1 MPPPPAIPHGRVVFR
16 ASFLCENDRPSCI
29 RETSGSTVCAR
40 GTAARG
46 VWCHGVCRIITRMLQ
61 RRGVLELFHEEDEA
75 YVKTLSAN
83 NWGAVALSKAK
94 FVQVRGGMLRH
105 SPNLSAMP
113 PRDVLVLFHAVDS
126 RDSMAFTPYFKKMAR
141 QFKSLN
147 LPSLVVARY
156 DVSDVSPPRDV
167 RLTCVVCAVWRMAFT
182 VCCVA
187 TRQVSIDR
195 LPTLVFIPA
204 FNKQPPF
211 KCETIPPCAMFLAMR
226 DSPMCASLC
235 VCDCWTCAGTILA
248 WRRSGP

>member
-1 MPPPPAIPHGRVVFR
+1 M
-16 ASFLCENDRPSCI
+16 
-29 RETSGSTVCAR
+29 
-40 GTAARG
+40 
-46 VWCHGVCRIITRMLQ
+46 VWCHGVCPTITCMLQ

-211 KCETIPPCAMFLAMR
+211 KYETKPRVLCFSICVTHRCVRHCVDAM
-226 DSPMCASLC
+226 
-235 VCDCWTCAGTILA
+235 CWTCAGTILA

>member
-1 MPPPPAIPHGRVVFR
+1 MAVLYFAPASSVKTTARR
-16 ASFLCENDRPSCI
+16 ASEKPRAQPFAPEVRP
-29 RETSGSTVCAR
+29 RV
-40 GTAARG
+40 
-46 VWCHGVCRIITRMLQ
+46 VWCHGVCRTITCMLQ

-167 RLTCVVCAVWRMAFT
+167 RLTCVVCAV
-182 VCCVA
+182 
-187 TRQVSIDR
+187 
-195 LPTLVFIPA
+195 
-204 FNKQPPF
+204 
-211 KCETIPPCAMFLAMR
+211 
-226 DSPMCASLC
+226 
-235 VCDCWTCAGTILA
+235 
-248 WRRSGP
+248 